1 MVCVY
6 YPDYMDGINA
16 PGWHLHF
23 VSDDRRQGGHVFELD
38 MERGEVQI
46 DRISSIEIRLPS
58 EPAFDTYEL
67 KNASQ
72 DEIKEV
78 EQGRG

>member
-1 MVCVY
+1 
-6 YPDYMDGINA
+6 
-16 PGWHLHF
+16 
-23 VSDDRRQGGHVFELD
+23 

-72 DEIKEV
+72 DEIREV